1 MSDNKHPE
9 LKRRIGLFAAVAIG
23 VGTTVGSGIFSSSPV
38 KAIEPLNLPLP
49 KFQLTKSVHD
59 SNHLISESGTPL
71 FRHDYQNKF
80 TIYGFDLNAEPRVY
94 KFPIFTIIEM
104 KKLY

>member
-1 MSDNKHPE
+1 MIECVTILICFGYRSRSTNPKYTNATD
-9 LKRRIGLFAAVAIG
+9 
-23 VGTTVGSGIFSSSPV
+23 